1 MFCHNFSFTK
11 TGPEKNNFLRSDL
24 GSSSIIWD
32 RCYVWTRNL
41 RQFGKVIKTF
51 KSKTFSR
58 LISTFGEFIGENWLS
73 LSCTTQRL
81 LATCDQKAFW
91 FLVSI
96 STETHPLLLS
106 ETALIIPPT
115 PSFYQFFFFV
125 VQNKNLVNR
134 RFDHLYNTHP

>member
-58 LISTFGEFIGENWLS
+58 LISTFGEFTGENWLS
-73 LSCTTQRL
+73 LKCTTQRL
-81 LATCDQKAFW
+81 LATCDQKAF
-91 FLVSI
+91 
-96 STETHPLLLS
+96 
-106 ETALIIPPT
+106 
-115 PSFYQFFFFV
+115 
-125 VQNKNLVNR
+125 
-134 RFDHLYNTHP
+134 